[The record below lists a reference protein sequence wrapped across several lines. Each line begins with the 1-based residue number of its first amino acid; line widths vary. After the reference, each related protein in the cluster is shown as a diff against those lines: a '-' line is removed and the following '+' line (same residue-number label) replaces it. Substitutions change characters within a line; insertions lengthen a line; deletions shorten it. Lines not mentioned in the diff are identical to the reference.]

1 MAVNIEDVNQTSELS
16 RELCWLESALDMH
29 HPNEWCKYLLCEE
42 LFGKRVIV
50 ATNRQRLHI
59 GTQWAHVFPVG
70 FLPHPDS
77 SYTPGNRYFP
87 YETAIQNCTGA
98 KIIVNRALLEQHLTK
113 LLKAAPKSDT
123 DKLIK
128 LSFDENSMNLV
139 VYNALHGWVR
149 LNMPCSM
156 KGKPKP
162 MRLNARYLLDA
173 IAGSE
178 VANVSIQQDK
188 SDHKAI
194 CVSPGLGRVAFM
206 VLFPE

>member
-1 MAVNIEDVNQTSELS
+1 MAVDVSEISKESALK
-16 RELCWLESALDMH
+16 RELAWLELALDMH
-29 HPNEWCKYLLCEE
+29 HPNEWCKYIVVEE
-42 LFGKRVIV
+42 LFGNRVMV

-87 YETAIQNCTGA
+87 YERAIQDCTGA
-98 KIIVNRALLEQHLTK
+98 KVVVNRALLEQHLTK

-128 LSFDENSMNLV
+128 ISFNENSMNLV

-162 MRLNARYLLDA
+162 MRINAKYMLDA

-178 VANVSIQQDK
+178 AANVSIQQDK

-194 CVSPGLGRVAFM
+194 CVSPGSGRAAFM
-206 VLFPE
+206 VLFSE